1 MRSILFLL
9 TTVMLL
15 TGCDSESLQENDLP
29 ISTWAVVIGDYSLDQ
44 LDGDAFELR
53 AARIEGT
60 DLVVD
65 VAYSGGCAE
74 HAFSGFTPEVNLTIY
89 PPQITVFVVHE
100 GNGDMCEAYLSES
113 VNLDMTSLLDTFGDE
128 FQLTVSPVNSGSD
141 HIVLHEG
148 S

>member
-29 ISTWAVVIGDYSLDQ
+29 ISMRAVVIGDYSLDR

-53 AARIEGT
+53 AARIDGT
-60 DLVVD
+60 DLVMD

-74 HAFSGFTPEVNLTIY
+74 HAFSGFTPEVNLAIY
-89 PPQITVFVVHE
+89 PPQITVFIVHE

-113 VNLDMTSLLDTFGDE
+113 VELDMTSLLDTFGDE

-141 HIVLHEG
+141 HIVLHKG